1 MADLRRWRA
10 DRVVQT
16 RSGVSWR
23 TGLLAAI
30 AIGVSTLAANAQS
43 LERKVR
49 DALGQA
55 RLGTAKVGVYIYDVT
70 RGVELVDIRV
80 GGVGDRGMIPAS
92 NLKLLTSGAALAQLG
107 PDFEFRT
114 TLVLDGDLLVIR
126 GSGDP
131 ALADPELLSTMGI
144 DLNTMLD
151 RLVSMAKQTA
161 GPGVA
166 IRGVV
171 LDDRVFDRE
180 SVHPEWPREQ
190 LHLAYC
196 APVSGLNFHANLMNV
211 YVEPARSQPEAPWI
225 IVKRSLKRVK
235 TGQNELRLDREP
247 SPAGTEEPLGG
258 YTFKLSGNL
267 RSPPD
272 GPVQVTVD
280 RACLMLGRL
289 IGDRLIK
296 EGMAAAGLTSQT
308 LPVRLIG
315 ATEEIGTRPGAK
327 ELAAVKTP
335 LRVVL
340 ERCNKDSDNLYAESL
355 LKAMGHH
362 ATGQAGSWSNG
373 TAVVRMQVR
382 DRLGSDFA
390 SQLVMSDGS
399 GLSRGNR
406 VSTEML
412 GRWLANIASDPRIGP
427 AFVESLPT
435 VGEGTLKRRFKG
447 SKLHCD
453 VRGKSGYIR
462 QVRALSGYV
471 TEPTSGRRIAY
482 SIMVN
487 DIPPSADAKSKEF
500 HEDVVEAIDAML
512 ARDAASGGGAAEG
525 SKSDDTRERI
535 GG

>member
-1 MADLRRWRA
+1 MAELRRCRAIRFHSCTFWRSA
-10 DRVVQT
+10 T
-16 RSGVSWR
+16 
-23 TGLLAAI
+23 AAI
-30 AIGVSTLAANAQS
+30 LAIGLSTLTASGQN

-49 DALGQA
+49 DALNQA

-70 RGVELVDIRV
+70 RGTELVDIRV
-80 GGVGDRGMIPAS
+80 GGGDQGMIPAS

-107 PDFEFRT
+107 ADYEFRT
-114 TLVLDGDLLVIR
+114 TLVLAGDKLVVR
-126 GSGDP
+126 GTGDP
-131 ALADPELLSTMGI
+131 ALADPELLNTMGL

-161 GPGVA
+161 GTATG
-166 IRGVV
+166 IREIV

-225 IVKRSLKRVK
+225 VVKRSLKRVK
-235 TGQNELRLDREP
+235 SGQNELRLDREA
-247 SPAGTEEPLGG
+247 SAAGTQEPMGG

-267 RSPPD
+267 RGAPD
-272 GPVQVTVD
+272 GPIQVTLD
-280 RACLMLGRL
+280 RASLILGRML
-289 IGDRLIK
+289 ADRLAR
-296 EGMAAAGLTSQT
+296 EGMLAAGTTADSVA
-308 LPVRLIG
+308 VRLIG
-315 ATEEIGTRPGAK
+315 TNEELGTGGGAK

-355 LKAMGHH
+355 LKFTGHH
-362 ATGQAGSWSNG
+362 ATGQSGSWSNG

-390 SQLVMSDGS
+390 SQFIMTDGS

-406 VSTEML
+406 VSPEML
-412 GRWLANIASDPRIGP
+412 GRWLANIASDPKLGP
-427 AFVESLPT
+427 SFVDSLPA
-435 VGEGTLKRRFKG
+435 VGEGTLKKRFKG

-462 QVRALSGYV
+462 QVRTLSGYV
-471 TEPTSGRRIAY
+471 TEPESGHRVAY
-482 SIMVN
+482 SVMVN
-487 DIPPSADAKSKEF
+487 EIPPSADAKSKEF
-500 HEDVVEAIDAML
+500 HESVVEAIDDML
-512 ARDAASGGGAAEG
+512 ARQAAAGGGAA
-525 SKSDDTRERI
+525 KAKPDDTRERV